1 MSGTTIL
8 TGIQPSGELH
18 LGNYFGAVQPAI
30 ERQASGDCFYFLADY
45 HALTSVHDADV
56 LRASTLQLATDLLAL
71 GMDPQRAVIFR
82 QSDVPEVA
90 ELQWILQ
97 SVVNVGFLQMGHSYK
112 DKVAKGVTPSSAL
125 LCYPVL
131 MAADILLYDADL
143 VPVGKDQKQHLEFTR
158 QIARSFNH
166 RYGEVLRIPEPLID
180 DATAVVPGLDGGK
193 MSKSQGNT
201 IPVFLEGKAL
211 KKCLGRIVTDS
222 KDLDEVKDPDA
233 CNVVDLYRLFAS
245 DAEVAEMATRYR
257 AGGYGYG
264 HAKVALKEKMDER
277 FGAARARRSE
287 LLADPAQVEVVL
299 AEGAERARPRAQT
312 VLQRVRKACGLR

>member
-18 LGNYFGAVQPAI
+18 LGNYFGAVRPAI

-45 HALTSVHDADV
+45 HALTSVHDPEV
-56 LRASTLQLATDLLAL
+56 LRRWTVQLATDLLAL

-82 QSDVPEVA
+82 QSDVPEVT

-97 SVVNVGFLQMGHSYK
+97 TVVNVGFLQMGHSYK

-180 DATAVVPGLDGGK
+180 EATEVVPGLDGGK

-201 IPVFLEGKAL
+201 IPVFLAGKPL

-222 KDLDEVKDPDA
+222 KELDQPKDPEA

-245 DAEVAEMATRYR
+245 EDEVAEIGAKYR

-264 HAKVALKEKMDER
+264 HAKAALKDMIDER
-277 FGAARARRSE
+277 FSAARERRAE
-287 LLADPAQVEVVL
+287 LLADPGRVHAVL
-299 AEGAERARPRAQT
+299 ADGAGRARQRAQI
-312 VLQRVRKACGLR
+312 VLKRVRKACGLR